1 MGELNLIILD
11 VLIEWGHFRPELYFV
26 LPHQIHRFELF
37 RYEAEFENII
47 FKNSFEES
55 DVVAAELL
63 NSVVIGLFNDVGQHF
78 GVFELM
84 EIQSAQPNWQTD
96 ELFVVDLQS

>member
-11 VLIEWGHFRPELYFV
+11 VLIERGHFRPELYFV

-47 FKNSFEES
+47 FENSFEES

-84 EIQSAQPNWQTD
+84 EIQSSQPNWQTD
-96 ELFVVDLQS
+96 ELFVVDLQC